1 MGMPSGPFSFVEYY
15 TSQAEY
21 MALLNSL
28 MLSANKSVTLG
39 VGDNS
44 WMDVNVWTKVMG
56 TFWTNFEK
64 KLADPAYLDERSVF
78 KGLNHSRVFAL
89 CFLYARRKII
99 IMEWPCPSV
108 RSQLLVNA
116 IYLDISCTLCRILLL
131 NAIS

>member
-1 MGMPSGPFSFVEYY
+1 MGMPSGPFSFVDYY

-78 KGLNHSRVFAL
+78 KGLSQSSICAL
-89 CFLYARRKII
+89 FFIRLSKDGTYFGMVLSVR
-99 IMEWPCPSV
+99 PSV
-108 RSQLLVNA
+108 HNCL
-116 IYLDISCTLCRILLL
+116 
-131 NAIS
+131 